1 MGKDLKG
8 KELGTGI
15 CSSIGYLTVCA
26 KFTRYIM
33 KKKPNFKRRN
43 IMNKWYI
50 NCETMDE
57 VKNVVDE
64 CTANGWAYTTKE
76 IVGIGG
82 KKLTHIE
89 VTEN

>member
-1 MGKDLKG
+1 M
-8 KELGTGI
+8 
-15 CSSIGYLTVCA
+15 
-26 KFTRYIM
+26 
-33 KKKPNFKRRN
+33 
-43 IMNKWYI
+43 WYV
-50 NCETMDE
+50 NCETMNE